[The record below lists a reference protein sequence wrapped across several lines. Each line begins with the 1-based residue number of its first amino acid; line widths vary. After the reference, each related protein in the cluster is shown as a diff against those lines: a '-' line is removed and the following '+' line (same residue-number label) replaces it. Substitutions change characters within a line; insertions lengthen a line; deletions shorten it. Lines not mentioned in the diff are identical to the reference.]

1 MIDWK
6 NVPPIV
12 KMIIAGGS
20 VLCVFCVVMALVRS

>member
-12 KMIIAGGS
+12 KAIIIGGS
-20 VLCVFCVVMALVRS
+20 VLCVCFVSSWRL